1 MPIRPE
7 NRGRYPT
14 DWPMHRIVL
23 RAIADPGHF
32 TPRGDNYDEPL
43 VMWQRRAVLH
53 ALASWADGHLL
64 DPDGWRRVKADTRG
78 VDYCTRHHGI
88 RNEDAHGCD
97 FQEECPKC
105 GGFPD
110 GIRECRRCGDSG
122 ADPCVLTPLY
132 TLKDS

>member
-1 MPIRPE
+1 MTDHPIPDDLADRLAEAKPVGVTCIASDGHPSVRLRS
-7 NRGRYPT
+7 NREAVAV
-14 DWPMHRIVL
+14 VL
-23 RAIADPGHF
+23 A
-32 TPRGDNYDEPL
+32 
-43 VMWQRRAVLH
+43 
-53 ALASWADGHLL
+53 ALTSWADEVGATHIAL
-64 DPDGWRRVKADTRG
+64 DGWRRVKAETRG